1 MLNNMSLSRR
11 QALGAIIGTTGAL
24 IGSAALGRAIEAA
37 CLPTPSQTEGPFY
50 PVRDQIDK
58 DSDLTQ
64 VRGRTG
70 RAKGLA
76 IYIRGLVL
84 DAQCRPIEG
93 AMVEIWQANA
103 VGRYNHPDD
112 QRNQAPLDP
121 DFQGWGKAVTDK
133 EGRYLF
139 KTVVPGAYPAGFMWT
154 RPSHIHYTV
163 HRRNYYPLTTQMY
176 FAGDKYLEKDRI
188 FRDIPTDERK
198 RVVVELEPP
207 GAEFAPDSRLCRFDL
222 ILRGAV

>member
-1 MLNNMSLSRR
+1 MPDYTLLSRR
-11 QALGAIIGTTGAL
+11 QALGALIGTTGAL

-37 CLPTPSQTEGPFY
+37 CLLTPSQTEGPFY
-50 PVRDQIDK
+50 PVHDQIDK

-70 RAKGLA
+70 RAKGRA

-112 QRNQAPLDP
+112 QSNRAPLDP

-139 KTVVPGAYPAGFMWT
+139 KTIVPGSYPAGFMWT

-188 FRDIPTDERK
+188 FRDIPRDERK

-207 GAEFAPDSRLCRFDL
+207 GAEFEPDSRLCRFDL
-222 ILRGAV
+222 ILRSG